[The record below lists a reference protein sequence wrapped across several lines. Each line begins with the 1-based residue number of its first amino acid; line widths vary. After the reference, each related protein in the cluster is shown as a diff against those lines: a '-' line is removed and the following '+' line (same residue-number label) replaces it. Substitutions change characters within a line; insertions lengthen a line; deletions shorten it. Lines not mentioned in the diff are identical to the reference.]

1 MVQIGA
7 VTAIAAEI
15 ATGRTVFQQVQQPG
29 AAAVVIGAHLLT
41 LATVWQVVYTGGVG
55 VHTTHPIHSKVCF
68 CSQCLQQLR
77 YVISLILSA

>member
-29 AAAVVIGAHLLT
+29 AAAVVIGAHLL
-41 LATVWQVVYTGGVG
+41 
-55 VHTTHPIHSKVCF
+55 PHSQPFGKLYIPAELVFTQPTQSTAKCAF
-68 CSQCLQQLR
+68 AHNACSNC
-77 YVISLILSA
+77 VT